1 MVSPWRTGRSAFAS
15 DISTG
20 KTTSVPRNPWILA
33 ARPHTLPAAVAPV
46 VVGAGLAVFD
56 DVFRVD
62 ALVAALIGALAI
74 QVAANFAN
82 DASDAKRG
90 ADPKDRIGPPRAVA
104 TGLLTAKDVWT
115 GVWVAFGVAALA
127 GIWMT
132 IIAGWV
138 IIAIGV
144 LSIIATLGYVGGPI
158 PYGYRGLGEVF
169 VFLFFG
175 LVATVASRYVHDS
188 SAPASVWQLAIPMGG
203 LVTAILVANN
213 VRDIETD
220 ARVGKRTLAVILGR
234 PRTVLLYQGLV
245 GGAFLAL
252 VSGVVFGTVPVGGL
266 AGLAAIPLAIPLDRI
281 VRREVE
287 GPPLVALLKG
297 TARLQLVVA
306 VLITTG
312 LVIQRF
318 V

>member
-1 MVSPWRTGRSAFAS
+1 M
-15 DISTG
+15 
-20 KTTSVPRNPWILA
+20 PRNPWILA
-33 ARPHTLPAAVAPV
+33 ARPHTLPAAIAPV

-56 DVFRVD
+56 DVFRID

-90 ADPKDRIGPPRAVA
+90 ADPEDRVGPPRAVA
-104 TGLLTAKDVWT
+104 TGLLTAKAVWT
-115 GVWVAFGVAALA
+115 GVWIAFGVAALA

-138 IIAIGV
+138 IVAIGV
-144 LSIIATLGYVGGPI
+144 LSIIATLGYVGGPV
-158 PYGYRGLGEVF
+158 PYGYRGFGEVF

-175 LVATVASRYVHDS
+175 VVATVGSRYVHDS
-188 SAPASVWQLAIPMGG
+188 SAPASAWQLAIPMGC

-252 VSGVVFGTVPVGGL
+252 ASGVAWGAIPNGGL
-266 AGLAAIPLAIPLDRI
+266 AGFVAIPFAVPLDRI
-281 VRREVE
+281 IRREVD
-287 GPPLVALLKG
+287 GPPLLTLLKG
-297 TARLQLVVA
+297 TARLQLTVA
-306 VLITTG
+306 FLITTG
-312 LVIQRF
+312 LVVQSYA
-318 V
+318 